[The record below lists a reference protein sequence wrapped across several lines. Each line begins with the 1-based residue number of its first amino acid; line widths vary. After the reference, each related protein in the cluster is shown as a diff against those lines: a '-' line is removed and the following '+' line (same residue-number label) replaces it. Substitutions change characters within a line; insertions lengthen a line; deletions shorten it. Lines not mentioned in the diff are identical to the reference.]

1 MNNFERIKQMS
12 VDEMAIFL
20 RNDILYYLPCKGTC
34 EAQKECQFACL
45 MMMREYLLQEVEE

>member
-1 MNNFERIKQMS
+1 MTI
-12 VDEMAIFL
+12 DEMAEFL
-20 RNDILYYLPCKGTC
+20 RNDILCFLPCKGTC